1 MEAPTLRT
9 SNVAAAV
16 AGIVVGAIVIGIVYI
31 VRPTSTPATPPSRS
45 TAAQPAS
52 SVAAAGTAAAKAKGC
67 TTFHQADAAIGVAI
81 NAPGGA
87 AGPDAAKAKVGAAV
101 VSSALALTRAVS
113 PVTPPDIARPATDLA
128 DAYSAYALS
137 AYADGKPDPSAV
149 VAATAAMRQACG

>member
-1 MEAPTLRT
+1 MEAPTVRT
-9 SNVAAAV
+9 PNVPAAV
-16 AGIVVGAIVIGIVYI
+16 AGIVVGALVIGIIYI
-31 VRPTSTPATPPSRS
+31 VRPSTPATPPSRS
-45 TAAQPAS
+45 TAAQRGS
-52 SVAAAGTAAAKAKGC
+52 TVTAAGTAAAKAKVC

>member
-1 MEAPTLRT
+1 M
-9 SNVAAAV
+9 
-16 AGIVVGAIVIGIVYI
+16 
-31 VRPTSTPATPPSRS
+31 
-45 TAAQPAS
+45 
-52 SVAAAGTAAAKAKGC
+52 C